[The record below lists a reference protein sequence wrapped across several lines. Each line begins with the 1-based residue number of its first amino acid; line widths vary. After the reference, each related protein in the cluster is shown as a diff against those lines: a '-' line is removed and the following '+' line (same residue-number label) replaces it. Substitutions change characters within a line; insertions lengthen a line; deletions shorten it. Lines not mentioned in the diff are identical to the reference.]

1 MGAEE
6 NNEEPMKKNVAVF
19 CGARLGL
26 PSYSEAAIAFMRMAH
41 AEGWGLVYG
50 GGDVGLMG
58 VFADEM
64 LRLGGAV
71 IGVIPEH
78 LVKWEVAHKG
88 LADLRIVADMHA
100 RKKIMYDEAGAFVIF
115 PGGIGTLDEFF
126 EVLTWKQLGHHAKP
140 VALFNVDGYYD
151 GLLTWWERAVRDG
164 LYSPEQ
170 MSLFTVCRT
179 IEELNVFLEESDPT
193 DVA

>member
-1 MGAEE
+1 
-6 NNEEPMKKNVAVF
+6 MKRNVAVF
-19 CGARLGL
+19 CGARAGR
-26 PSYSEAAIAFMRMAH
+26 PSYTGAAQTFMQICH
-41 AEGWGLVYG
+41 NKGWGLVYG

-64 LRLGGAV
+64 LKIGGSV

-88 LADLRIVADMHA
+88 LSDLRVVESMHA
-100 RKKIMYDEAGAFVIF
+100 RKKIMYDESNAFVIF

-126 EVLTWKQLGHHAKP
+126 EILTWKQLGHHTKP
-140 VALFNVDGYYD
+140 IALFNLEGYFD
-151 GLLTWWERAVRDG
+151 GLLTWWERAVKDG

-170 MSLFTVCRT
+170 MSLFRVCQDLA
-179 IEELNVFLEESDPT
+179 ELTTFLEESENG
-193 DVA
+193 

>member
-1 MGAEE
+1 
-6 NNEEPMKKNVAVF
+6 MKKNVAVF
-19 CGARLGL
+19 CGARISL
-26 PSYSEAAIAFMRMAH
+26 PKYTAAAQAFMQRAH
-41 AEGWGLVYG
+41 NEGWGLVYG

-64 LRLGGAV
+64 LKIGGSV

-88 LADLRIVADMHA
+88 LADLRIVDSMHS
-100 RKKIMYDEAGAFVIF
+100 RKKMMYDESHAFVVF

-126 EVLTWKQLGHHAKP
+126 EVLTWKQLGHHSKP
-140 VALFNVDGYYD
+140 IALFNCDGYFD
-151 GLLTWWERAVRDG
+151 GLLQWWERAVKDG

-170 MSLFTVCRT
+170 MSLFTVCKNLD
-179 IEELNVFLEESDPT
+179 ELNVFLEESDPF